1 MKRRSGGESAFERLP
16 TWVDVEKWPRRYLV
30 PRLQRFRPLR
40 GVWSRVAGAAE
51 GWGRA
56 GVRAASCELAAAI
69 LDPAADGA
77 GCVTLTCSLSPRT
90 GQGWASGERAPGEGS
105 RHWLGAAAPPF
116 ARLGRSGSPEDA
128 APTRT
133 CRSGC
138 CCPSTLPCSA
148 KGLVFT
154 AELLCQVTSWQR
166 LPRGPIGVI
175 DCKTSPSDF
184 EATILIDNNSRIV
197 DGRWGTSMEISTQA
211 TSCIIT
217 VIGPAINAWIQEA
230 ARRL

>member
-105 RHWLGAAAPPF
+105 RHWLGAAAPPLPGSA
-116 ARLGRSGSPEDA
+116 ARGLL
-128 APTRT
+128 RT
-133 CRSGC
+133 
-138 CCPSTLPCSA
+138 
-148 KGLVFT
+148 
-154 AELLCQVTSWQR
+154 R
-166 LPRGPIGVI
+166 LPPGRADLAAAVPRHCPALRRG
-175 DCKTSPSDF
+175 
-184 EATILIDNNSRIV
+184 
-197 DGRWGTSMEISTQA
+197 
-211 TSCIIT
+211 
-217 VIGPAINAWIQEA
+217 
-230 ARRL
+230 